1 MPRRTRP
8 MEDLIVRVMNVRNE
22 AQLLHWRT
30 KSYAQHKA
38 SDEFLEEIQ
47 KKLDEFAEVLQGMLA
62 RRLDFSLCTRPAVFT
77 YKNMN
82 KTAFLRS
89 LAVLQDLLG
98 SMETVYTMD
107 LPPAS
112 SKSMQ
117 GLLNIRDEMLGE
129 ISRTRYLLSFV

>member
-1 MPRRTRP
+1 

-62 RRLDFSLCTRPAVFT
+62 RRLDFSLW
-77 YKNMN
+77 Y
-82 KTAFLRS
+82 
-89 LAVLQDLLG
+89 
-98 SMETVYTMD
+98 
-107 LPPAS
+107 LP
-112 SKSMQ
+112 
-117 GLLNIRDEMLGE
+117 RC
-129 ISRTRYLLSFV
+129 RYLARYTQSVSTLIFLFHSAL